1 MLIWSVDK
9 VCYLLDISIF
19 TENTSFSSVDHS
31 IFLLF
36 VDFGC
41 ELVCWYGL
49 MISSQVCQLLHISSL
64 FTRIIL
70 YHVIP
75 PLALCLLNSV
85 SFNTCVLH
93 AHLPASPCYNR
104 HQDSNNIPWCFPP
117 SPFSFVPR
125 AHIELRV
132 TVWTVKPS
140 SSTVSVFIISWP
152 TDALRLF

>member
-19 TENTSFSSVDHS
+19 TENTSFPSVDHS

-41 ELVCWYGL
+41 ELICWYGL
-49 MISSQVCQLLHISSL
+49 IISSQVCQLLHISSL

-93 AHLPASPCYNR
+93 ALLLAPPCYSR
-104 HQDSNNIPWCFPP
+104 HQDSDNIPWCFTPDGDCVNCETILIH
-117 SPFSFVPR
+117 S
-125 AHIELRV
+125 
-132 TVWTVKPS
+132 
-140 SSTVSVFIISWP
+140 
-152 TDALRLF
+152 LRLYYHLTRWCFKALLN